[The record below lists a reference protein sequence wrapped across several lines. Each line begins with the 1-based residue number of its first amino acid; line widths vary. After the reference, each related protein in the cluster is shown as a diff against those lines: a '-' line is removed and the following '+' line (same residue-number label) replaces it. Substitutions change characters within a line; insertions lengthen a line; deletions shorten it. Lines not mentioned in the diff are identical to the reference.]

1 MASWFK
7 LIPVLCILSFPAAAF
22 GQACMGTPLLPHQIS
37 IAGNVAFAEG
47 TTTYGGE
54 LSAYAY
60 PVIVSGGYALSTID
74 NIDPHMNHF
83 SGSLAFEVPDLA
95 FSACPFAGVGY
106 SRISEEVQGI
116 TAALSSL
123 AISGG
128 FAIGADL
135 PVGPNFSFIPY
146 AAPNFSYIRTNAAL
160 DDIEGSDSS
169 NEFGATLGLTLS
181 GGVMFAGG
189 AVSLSTID
197 ESEPLFS
204 VGLGIATR

>member
-1 MASWFK
+1 MRFAVALLV
-7 LIPVLCILSFPAAAF
+7 LIFSPAIAY
-22 GQACMGTPLLPHQIS
+22 GQACMGTPLVPHQI
-37 IAGNVAFAEG
+37 AAMGKVGFTEG
-47 TTTYGGE
+47 ATSYGGT

-74 NIDPHMNHF
+74 NIEPHMNHF
-83 SGSLAFEVPDLA
+83 SGSLAFEVPDIG

-106 SRISEEVQGI
+106 SRISETVQGI

-123 AISGG
+123 AVSGG

-135 PVGPNFSFIPY
+135 PVGPSFSFIPY
-146 AAPNFSYIRTNAAL
+146 ATPEFSYIRTNAAF
-160 DDIEGSDSS
+160 DDIDSSESS

-181 GGVMFAGG
+181 GGVAFAGG
-189 AVSLSTID
+189 AVTLSTID

-204 VGLGIATR
+204 VGLGLATR